1 MRCPWPQQDEL
12 MIHYHDQEWGKP
24 VHEDTKLFEM
34 LLLESFQAG
43 LTWKTILHRREGFR
57 KAFSDFDVQ
66 KVAAYTDKEIAEL
79 MQDAGII
86 RHQLKIEA
94 AINNAKL
101 FISIQKEYGSFDRF
115 IWSFTNGKTIDNN
128 FKAHQEI
135 PANTLESDL
144 MSKALKKKG
153 FKFMGSTI
161 CYAFMQAAGMVNDHL
176 ITCKFR

>member
-101 FISIQKEYGSFDRF
+101 FISIQKEYGSFDCF

>member
-1 MRCPWPQQDEL
+1 
-12 MIHYHDQEWGKP
+12 
-24 VHEDTKLFEM
+24 
-34 LLLESFQAG
+34 
-43 LTWKTILHRREGFR
+43 
-57 KAFSDFDVQ
+57 VQ

-86 RHQLKIEA
+86 RHQLKIQA

-101 FISIQKEYGSFDRF
+101 FISIQKEYGSFDCF